1 MADVLGL
8 ARGLEGEH
16 GNGGD
21 VGLQHV
27 HEASPMVV
35 SKRQQSSND
44 KQDVLVA
51 VQGGNIVVN
60 GSRARKLRVLL
71 HNIMAC

>member
-16 GNGGD
+16 GNGRD

-44 KQDVLVA
+44 KQEVLVA

-60 GSRARKLRVLL
+60 RRSTLGLRVLL
-71 HNIMAC
+71 